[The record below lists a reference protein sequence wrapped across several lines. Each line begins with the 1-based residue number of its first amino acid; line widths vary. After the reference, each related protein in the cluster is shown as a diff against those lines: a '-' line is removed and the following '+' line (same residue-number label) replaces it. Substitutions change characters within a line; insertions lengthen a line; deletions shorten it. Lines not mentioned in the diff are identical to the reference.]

1 MNTPRRRARQQSLRS
16 PPQTSLSR
24 FVPPCWTCYS
34 LPNICLSLSLEAVL
48 KQFPPFPMHRGAG
61 KFPKVTK
68 PSGRGG
74 GHALLP
80 VEEFLGPPIYS
91 VPQAFRRPL
100 ICRQESVRFW
110 SPFAPENVISPAFA
124 TI

>member
-1 MNTPRRRARQQSLRS
+1 MKS
-16 PPQTSLSR
+16 TSGG
-24 FVPPCWTCYS
+24 
-34 LPNICLSLSLEAVL
+34 VL
-48 KQFPPFPMHRGAG
+48 IFLAIGNP
-61 KFPKVTK
+61 T
-68 PSGRGG
+68 GRGG

-100 ICRQESVRFW
+100 TYRQEFVRF
-110 SPFAPENVISPAFA
+110 SSLLAFENIISPAFA